1 VHRGVCTG
9 TITRTDITTQA
20 HDDDAASW
28 SAQAPQTI
36 HATTSLTEAHH
47 RLEQTADGRLVVVDD
62 RGQLQGLLCHNR
74 AGNGFCNNRSTCG
87 RPEGTTAKKT
97 RWQVVGSSA
106 SAQEQQD
113 GLLVAMQG
121 KSINLGDLLTLP
133 PETQTRWLVI
143 DVKESP
149 RDDDSGIVTV
159 EALDQHRERRT

>member
-28 SAQAPQTI
+28 FAQAPQAI
-36 HATTSLTEAHH
+36 HATASLTEAHH
-47 RLEQTADGRLVVVDD
+47 RLEQTSDGRLVVVDD

-74 AGNGFCNNRSTCG
+74 AGNGFCNNRSPCG

-97 RWQVVGSSA
+97 RWQVIHGSA

-113 GLLVAMQG
+113 GLLVATQG

-133 PETQTRWLVI
+133 PETQTRWLVV
-143 DVKESP
+143 DVRENP

-159 EALDQHRERRT
+159 EPLDQHRERH